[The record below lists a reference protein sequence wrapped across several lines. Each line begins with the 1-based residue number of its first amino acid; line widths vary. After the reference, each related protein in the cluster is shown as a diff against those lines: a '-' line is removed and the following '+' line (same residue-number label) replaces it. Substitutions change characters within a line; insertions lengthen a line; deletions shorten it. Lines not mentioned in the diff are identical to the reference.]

1 MDVQVYIGQS
11 NGINGRRNGRK
22 TLRHLTLK
30 TDEANHIGLIGPSGF
45 GKTTVMRGLVESIW
59 ASFSNCGITP
69 IIIVFERKTD
79 ISKSEKI
86 RDIYRKESA
95 IYDTPFLFKKYGQN
109 NWNYIK
115 YYVDMMMKNPLKLG
129 AMGDFTF
136 GFPNVLGK
144 YFKSRGDHTI
154 LGDFGLM
161 PRAFPV
167 RRFVFRPRRE
177 LDFIKIDNGWKT
189 DVVDAKIAY
198 ENIPYQLL
206 EKISSIQGGTVYG
219 RNLYVLWETKKIRN
233 PDKVL
238 EEALK
243 LEKNPEKPGM
253 TYLSIQTIMDRI
265 KHDKLFTEDK
275 TQDFTRFI
283 TNKMI
288 NVIDFSRNSELS
300 PFEEMVILNR
310 IVDKAISLA
319 VKYRIPV
326 FFVIDEIQNIML
338 DPLGR
343 ESINKI
349 LREGRSLGV
358 TLIYAT
364 QYFHGIKD
372 KNLLINGTT
381 HIGIV
386 GRIASEADYK
396 TLKAIAPDIDEDLLL
411 VECYNI
417 DDFEKLKN
425 KGRFKGY
432 FIYGKAFTEYLKY
445 RPPQSL

>member
-1 MDVQVYIGQS
+1 
-11 NGINGRRNGRK
+11 
-22 TLRHLTLK
+22 
-30 TDEANHIGLIGPSGF
+30 
-45 GKTTVMRGLVESIW
+45 
-59 ASFSNCGITP
+59 
-69 IIIVFERKTD
+69 
-79 ISKSEKI
+79 
-86 RDIYRKESA
+86 
-95 IYDTPFLFKKYGQN
+95 
-109 NWNYIK
+109 
-115 YYVDMMMKNPLKLG
+115 
-129 AMGDFTF
+129 
-136 GFPNVLGK
+136 
-144 YFKSRGDHTI
+144 
-154 LGDFGLM
+154 
-161 PRAFPV
+161 
-167 RRFVFRPRRE
+167 
-177 LDFIKIDNGWKT
+177 
-189 DVVDAKIAY
+189 
-198 ENIPYQLL
+198 
-206 EKISSIQGGTVYG
+206 
-219 RNLYVLWETKKIRN
+219 
-233 PDKVL
+233 
-238 EEALK
+238 
-243 LEKNPEKPGM
+243 
-253 TYLSIQTIMDRI
+253 
-265 KHDKLFTEDK
+265 
-275 TQDFTRFI
+275 
-283 TNKMI
+283 MI